1 MLQPF
6 KRFCVTIG
14 EIPSSYM
21 ESMTYYEMLNWLCN
35 YIENTVIPAINSN
48 AEAVKEIQDF
58 LTKYED
64 QYEEVK
70 KMMEELIIS
79 VNQRFTVIENELTIK
94 FNQLTN
100 EILQLINNN
109 YNILKNYI
117 DENVDELNYKI
128 DHISIDSIELRDPTT
143 GLYSNIQVVVNNL
156 FNTFNVDALT
166 ATEFDTL
173 DLTATAFDAY
183 QITAYEFDTHG
194 KTILV

>member
-58 LTKYED
+58 LEKYED

-79 VNQRFTVIENELTIK
+79 INQRFNQIESELTIK

-100 EILQLINNN
+100 EVLQIINNN
-109 YNILKNYI
+109 YNLLKNYI
-117 DENVDELNYKI
+117 DENVEELNYKI

-166 ATEFDTL
+166 ATEFDAL

-183 QITAYEFDTHG
+183 QITAYEYDTQA

>member
-14 EIPSSYM
+14 EIPTSYK

-58 LTKYED
+58 LAKYED

-79 VNQRFTVIENELTIK
+79 VNQRFTQIENELTIK

-100 EILQLINNN
+100 EVLQLINNN

-166 ATEFDTL
+166 ATEFDAL